1 MWFSNR
7 VRLGTCPLIGS
18 LSRRLRER
26 HLKSEFALPRTLSR
40 LIRQMLANFFGI
52 LKDSIKVQGKEKKVV
67 VLFSGPRQDV
77 KFVTF
82 MS

>member
-1 MWFSNR
+1 MSVNR
-7 VRLGTCPLIGS
+7 ELKQKRR
-18 LSRRLRER
+18 RRLRER